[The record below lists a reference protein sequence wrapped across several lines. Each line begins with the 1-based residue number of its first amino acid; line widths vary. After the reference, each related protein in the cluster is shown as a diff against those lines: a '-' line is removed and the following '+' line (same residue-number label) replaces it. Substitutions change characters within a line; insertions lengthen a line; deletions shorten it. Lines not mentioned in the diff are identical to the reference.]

1 MSSVEL
7 PQVMDDN
14 LISRRK
20 KIMQSIEDIRGKKAE
35 IAQALREL
43 GVGKPQENES
53 VKEDMKLLLAAFDSI
68 SAQEAQYMDI
78 LKTIVGIHEQ
88 ATLDIAKDFEKKI
101 EDDAQKLKE
110 QKEKQ
115 EEDATEEDENA
126 EKTPEEQANSE
137 VIAELQEALLE
148 LKQVSEAAVAASE
161 LNEKLVE
168 RLQLTKR
175 KKSAMME
182 VRAKKAKDLDDVATK
197 VRAEVMERINK
208 MAALKKTTTK
218 QEKELKELQKQCL
231 QLGLQLGTDENR
243 EIDPAAEEALLDDN
257 QRVPVIVETQEKPDL
272 NDEEKEKRREE
283 IRENIKKEMEKKEQV
298 NTLIRE
304 KLASMNARR
313 KRLQEIRK
321 MLEKQEHE
329 KEKLDAAIS
338 NSAVAVQNDG
348 EGIALTP
355 ETPRPSQEDE
365 AEAPAAAETT
375 VVSAPVAAS
384 EDIDEEE
391 DGEVTE
397 KSLDDILENARANL
411 SNLTAMR
418 ERLEHI
424 KETGGADLNE
434 DDLTL
439 LERLDNVAL
448 EEDEKLKLPPA
459 AAPSLNEDSV
469 DDEDEESDIESAVR
483 ATFHH
488 VIQQPKPL
496 ELDDRQKE
504 ILNQARRAAIE
515 DLIREIDKKLPTSP
529 RADDSPT
536 GSLSI
541 SLLSLEAGEL
551 REMAGYLLRLAELR
565 EQTPTP

>member
-1 MSSVEL
+1 M
-7 PQVMDDN
+7 
-14 LISRRK
+14 I
-20 KIMQSIEDIRGKKAE
+20 
-35 IAQALREL
+35 
-43 GVGKPQENES
+43 
-53 VKEDMKLLLAAFDSI
+53 
-68 SAQEAQYMDI
+68 
-78 LKTIVGIHEQ
+78 
-88 ATLDIAKDFEKKI
+88 
-101 EDDAQKLKE
+101 
-110 QKEKQ
+110 
-115 EEDATEEDENA
+115 
-126 EKTPEEQANSE
+126 
-137 VIAELQEALLE
+137 
-148 LKQVSEAAVAASE
+148 
-161 LNEKLVE
+161 
-168 RLQLTKR
+168 
-175 KKSAMME
+175 E

-448 EEDEKLKLPPA
+448 EEDEKL
-459 AAPSLNEDSV
+459 
-469 DDEDEESDIESAVR
+469 
-483 ATFHH
+483 
-488 VIQQPKPL
+488 
-496 ELDDRQKE
+496 
-504 ILNQARRAAIE
+504 
-515 DLIREIDKKLPTSP
+515 
-529 RADDSPT
+529 
-536 GSLSI
+536 
-541 SLLSLEAGEL
+541 
-551 REMAGYLLRLAELR
+551 
-565 EQTPTP
+565 TPTP

>member
-1 MSSVEL
+1 M
-7 PQVMDDN
+7 
-14 LISRRK
+14 
-20 KIMQSIEDIRGKKAE
+20 
-35 IAQALREL
+35 
-43 GVGKPQENES
+43 
-53 VKEDMKLLLAAFDSI
+53 
-68 SAQEAQYMDI
+68 
-78 LKTIVGIHEQ
+78 
-88 ATLDIAKDFEKKI
+88 
-101 EDDAQKLKE
+101 
-110 QKEKQ
+110 
-115 EEDATEEDENA
+115 
-126 EKTPEEQANSE
+126 
-137 VIAELQEALLE
+137 
-148 LKQVSEAAVAASE
+148 AASE

-448 EEDEKLKLPPA
+448 EEDEKL
-459 AAPSLNEDSV
+459 
-469 DDEDEESDIESAVR
+469 
-483 ATFHH
+483 
-488 VIQQPKPL
+488 
-496 ELDDRQKE
+496 
-504 ILNQARRAAIE
+504 
-515 DLIREIDKKLPTSP
+515 
-529 RADDSPT
+529 
-536 GSLSI
+536 
-541 SLLSLEAGEL
+541 
-551 REMAGYLLRLAELR
+551 
-565 EQTPTP
+565 TPTP

>member
-448 EEDEKLKLPPA
+448 EEDEKL
-459 AAPSLNEDSV
+459 
-469 DDEDEESDIESAVR
+469 
-483 ATFHH
+483 
-488 VIQQPKPL
+488 
-496 ELDDRQKE
+496 
-504 ILNQARRAAIE
+504 
-515 DLIREIDKKLPTSP
+515 
-529 RADDSPT
+529 
-536 GSLSI
+536 
-541 SLLSLEAGEL
+541 
-551 REMAGYLLRLAELR
+551 
-565 EQTPTP
+565 TPTP